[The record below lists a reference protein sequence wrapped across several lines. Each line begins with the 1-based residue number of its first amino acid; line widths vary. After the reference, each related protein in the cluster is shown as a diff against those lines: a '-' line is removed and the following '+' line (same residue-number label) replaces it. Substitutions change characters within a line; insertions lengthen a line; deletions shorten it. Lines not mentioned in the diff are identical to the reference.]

1 MTDISFQFGI
11 RNVFWFGRAS
21 CNTLKADFHCTDKVD
36 WITADGWQSI
46 LRGYVSATG
55 ETDGVEAGLK
65 SVLWMYVPD
74 FDKGG

>member
-1 MTDISFQFGI
+1 
-11 RNVFWFGRAS
+11 
-21 CNTLKADFHCTDKVD
+21 
-36 WITADGWQSI
+36 